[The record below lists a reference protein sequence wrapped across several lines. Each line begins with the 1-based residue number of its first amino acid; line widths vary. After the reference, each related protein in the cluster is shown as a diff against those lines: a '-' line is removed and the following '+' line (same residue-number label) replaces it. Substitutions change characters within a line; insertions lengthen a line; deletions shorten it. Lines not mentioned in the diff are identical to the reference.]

1 MKSEERIRFLL
12 RAASRAEGDGNL
24 RVANV
29 LRRMAR
35 DVRPLEFSL
44 EPR

>member
-12 RAASRAEGDGNL
+12 RAAGRAEGDGNF

>member
-1 MKSEERIRFLL
+1 MMKSEERVRFLL
-12 RAASRAEGDGNL
+12 KAAGRAEGDGNL

-35 DVRPLEFSL
+35 DVRPLDYAV
-44 EPR
+44 R